1 MDVHTVLTS
10 WKVVFIF
17 IFFVSLGVRQSS
29 CCAPITH
36 IEIGKLR
43 VMQSTEL
50 LHWLACRLHGKILL
64 RIFLSKWLFLAAER
78 TREHFGIVSE
88 GVNYHDVIKYT

>member
-10 WKVVFIF
+10 WKVVFI
-17 IFFVSLGVRQSS
+17 ILILVSVGVRQSS

-43 VMQSTEL
+43 AMQSTEL
-50 LHWLACRLHGKILL
+50 LHWLACRFYGNIVMRNFFHLSGF
-64 RIFLSKWLFLAAER
+64 FLQLSAPEN
-78 TREHFGIVSE
+78 TSE
-88 GVNYHDVIKYT
+88 SCQKASTIMT